1 MEKITAQRTQ
11 LEVESNDL
19 RTRGEDESSGDQVRT
34 LSDFEMG
41 FVGGGDDIPGWGG
54 KP

>member
-1 MEKITAQRTQ
+1 MEKITAQRVQ

-19 RTRGEDESSGDQVRT
+19 RTRNDDESGDQVRT
-34 LSDFEMG
+34 LTDLEMR
-41 FVGGGDDIPGWGG
+41 FVGGGDDVPGWG